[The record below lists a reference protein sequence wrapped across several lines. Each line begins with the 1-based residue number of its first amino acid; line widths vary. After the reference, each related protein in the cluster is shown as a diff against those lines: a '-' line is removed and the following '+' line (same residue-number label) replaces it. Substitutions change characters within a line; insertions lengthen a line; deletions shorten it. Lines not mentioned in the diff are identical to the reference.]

1 MENQTNEYYTID
13 LAHIFK
19 ALLNKVWVI
28 ALSGFLAA
36 VLGCSIAAFVITPTY
51 SSSIMLYVDNTNT
64 AEGTKLTISSS
75 EMAAAQDLAKTYGEI
90 LNARTTLEK
99 VIEDTGVTYTY
110 RELAKKIV
118 AAPANDTEII
128 KVTVT
133 TSNPEKSANIANSIA
148 RILPERV
155 YEINQK
161 HMVPVDYA
169 VPEYDKVAPSITMYT
184 IVGGFLGVFLAAM
197 VIAIFAL
204 TNNTIHDEDY
214 ILKTHNCPILAKVPD
229 LMDSNSKSYGY
240 YSQEKPGDKS

>member
-133 TSNPEKSANIANSIA
+133 TSSPEKSADIANSIA
-148 RILPERV
+148 RVLPERV
-155 YEINQK
+155 YEINKK

-169 VPEYDKVAPSITMYT
+169 IPEYDKVAPSITMYT
-184 IVGGFLGVFLAAM
+184 FVGQQNHSSTMFQTLQVLSARW
-197 VIAIFAL
+197 L
-204 TNNTIHDEDY
+204 RRTKHTRSRWRRL
-214 ILKTHNCPILAKVPD
+214 LKRRLLHLRVHSRAWQ
-229 LMDSNSKSYGY
+229 SR
-240 YSQEKPGDKS
+240 

>member
-184 IVGGFLGVFLAAM
+184 IVGGILGALLAAM